1 MAATISS
8 IPRLQSPTPTRDW
21 DVDGTSTTS
30 RRDLTLPGNNNRHIP
45 TIREKHS
52 RTLQDIIEVTNRIL
66 RHRTLL
72 LSHNYDTNQD
82 DGCQNLRSSFSKGLL
97 SNRVRMDRR
106 KYKVESPPPRP
117 AANPHSDVFKHVDS
131 PLRELGIYTGKYEV
145 LGTYA
150 HNVHRK
156 SNEQIRPALRS
167 CRHHRS
173 FGTPTLYKSVRFDS
187 DLENIRYFHEMD
199 RPLDVSEDTSPVT
212 DCYETDLFPPPYKSL
227 KKRALPYEWK
237 LITPNFPHDTTARE
251 TMPVRLERVSLS
263 NDQMAILGSVIVAN
277 LAFEKSV
284 VCRFTFDFWNTI
296 WETTAKYDY
305 KTNPGEIPGYDRFVF
320 SIMLADIIDFE
331 TQPLFLCI
339 RYDVNGQ
346 EYWDNNS
353 GTNFQVDVMKR
364 YLCWGNK
371 GKL

>member
-8 IPRLQSPTPTRDW
+8 IPRLQSPTATRDW

-45 TIREKHS
+45 TTREKHP

-66 RHRTLL
+66 RHRTLPL
-72 LSHNYDTNQD
+72 GHNYDKNQD
-82 DGCQNLRSSFSKGLL
+82 DGCQNVRSSFSKGLL

-106 KYKVESPPPRP
+106 KYKVESPPPRL
-117 AANPHSDVFKHVDS
+117 AANPHADVFKHVNS
-131 PLRELGIYTGKYEV
+131 PPRELVTYTGKYEV

-150 HNVHRK
+150 YNVHRK

-199 RPLDVSEDTSPVT
+199 RPFDVSKDTSPVT
-212 DCYETDLFPPPYKSL
+212 DCDETDLFPPPYKSL
-227 KKRALPYEWK
+227 KKRALPYEWE

-263 NDQMAILGSVIVAN
+263 NDQMAILGSLIVAN

-305 KTNPGEIPGYDRFVF
+305 KTNAGEIPGYDRFVF
-320 SIMLADIIDFE
+320 SIMLADTVDFE
-331 TQPLFLCI
+331 AQPLFICI
-339 RYDVNGQ
+339 RYAVNGQ

-353 GTNFQVDVMKR
+353 GTNFQVDIIKR

-371 GKL
+371 G